1 MALTIFS
8 QSFGAA
14 VFLSLAELIFSNSF
28 RTLIAKNAP
37 SVDAES
43 VIEAGA
49 TGFRRFVFGTDLA
62 GVLVAYA
69 QSIDRIFY
77 LAAAMGAGCFVFAL
91 GMGWKNLKQKPAP
104 SKA

>member
-1 MALTIFS
+1 MALAIFS

-14 VFLSLAELIFSNSF
+14 VFLSLSELIFSNSF
-28 RTLIAKNAP
+28 RTLLGENAP

-43 VIEAGA
+43 VIKAGA
-49 TGFRRFVFGTDLA
+49 TGFRRFVSKTELA
-62 GVLVAYA
+62 GVLVSYS
-69 QSIDRIFY
+69 QSIDRVFY

-91 GMGWKNLKQKPAP
+91 GTGWKNLKQKPAP